1 MQVTPLRSYRAI
13 TVPSHLRDDQV
24 EDHDAAGLLPAIR
37 LKAVSNHHAMTMAN
51 HVTGQRVLRAER
63 VEDNTSH
70 RCLLADRPAAM
81 RAS

>member
-37 LKAVSNHHAMTMAN
+37 LKAVSSCHAMAMAN
-51 HVTGQRVLRAER
+51 HVTGRRVLRAER
-63 VEDNTSH
+63 VEDNTYH
-70 RCLLADRPAAM
+70 QCLPADRLAAM
-81 RAS
+81 RAN